1 MAGGLTATSF
11 KSAQNNTYNL
21 SGMSP
26 NRDMNNRTSMMAKT
40 SSCFNQ
46 TASSAFM
53 MEGSLL
59 GNLDSMTTEQLKER
73 LLVSET
79 LMKKLYNRNKDIE
92 LYHRQKLEKER
103 KI

>member
-1 MAGGLTATSF
+1 
-11 KSAQNNTYNL
+11 
-21 SGMSP
+21 
-26 NRDMNNRTSMMAKT
+26 MMAKT

-59 GNLDSMTTEQLKER
+59 GNIDSMTTEQLKER